1 MADWFRWWHGTV
13 TDPKFMWVSRRSGR
27 PLSEVIAVWAALL
40 ETASNA
46 ETRGNV
52 SCFDSVSH
60 DCLLGFEDGICDQI
74 IAALTDKGMIDG
86 DGNLTGW
93 ERRQPKRED
102 QPSAESRAKSSTE
115 RVRAYRERMK
125 AQREPQHET
134 KMKRSETQ
142 ETARE
147 DKRREERIPPT
158 SPIGEV
164 SPPDDET
171 ERVAETPSASPSAP
185 PQPAGEQGCLIALPA
200 KPAEPRKADA
210 RGTRLP
216 ADWRLPKAWGEW
228 SLAYA
233 VEHGRALSPDAAR
246 EIAEKFRDFWVAKA
260 GKDGRKTDWEATW
273 RNWIRRELER
283 QPAAQT
289 PRRSVH
295 DQRSATMAAL
305 TGYSAATGH
314 VETGDTLEGHLR
326 VVG

>member
-40 ETASNA
+40 ETASNG

-60 DCLLGFEDGICDQI
+60 DCLMGFEDGICDRI
-74 IAALTDKGMIDG
+74 VAAMTDKGMIDA

-93 ERRQPKRED
+93 DRRQPKRED
-102 QPSAESRAKSSTE
+102 FPSAESRAKSSTE
-115 RVRAYRERMK
+115 RVRAYRDRMK
-125 AQREPQHET
+125 LQRGET
-134 KMKRSETQ
+134 NETAMKRSETQ

-147 DKRREERIPPT
+147 EESREEGKPPT

-164 SPPDDET
+164 SPP
-171 ERVAETPSASPSAP
+171 ANETPAVSLVTEPVATLPTT
-185 PQPAGEQGCLIALPA
+185 QPEKKPKA
-200 KPAEPRKADA
+200 KPE
-210 RGTRLP
+210 GTRL
-216 ADWRLPKAWGEW
+216 DREWVLPRSWGQWALTHAAEQ
-228 SLAYA
+228 
-233 VEHGRALSPDAAR
+233 GQTLSPDQVR
-246 EIAEKFRDFWVAKA
+246 LIADKFRDWWVSKP
-260 GKDGRKTDWEATW
+260 GKDGRKSDWEATW
-273 RNWIRRELER
+273 RNWIRTELER
-283 QPAAQT
+283 QPAAPQ
-289 PRRSVH
+289 RRSIH

-314 VETGDTLEGHLR
+314 VDDGDTLEGQLR